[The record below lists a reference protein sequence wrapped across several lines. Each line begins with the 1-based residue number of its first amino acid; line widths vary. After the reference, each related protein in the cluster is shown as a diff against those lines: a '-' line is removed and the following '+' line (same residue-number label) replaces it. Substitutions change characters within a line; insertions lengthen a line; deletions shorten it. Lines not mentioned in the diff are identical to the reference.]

1 MLGAVNHIYTEIIRN
16 ESDSW
21 NKWFVSYDEW
31 PRDESKFPGQSKEFF
46 PSYIVG
52 WLLVVNPATSL
63 RIVKATENFPYLYL
77 EDVWLTGLLREKMDI
92 QPIDI
97 VELRADSNDM
107 ILVTKTVQNSHHYV
121 QTFITSI
128 SFERDNDEYELC
140 YYLEQEARRC
150 FETKC
155 LNNIYIEHP
164 WLTRRDL
171 DRGRAIMGLREVDSD
186 LTLGE
191 LFFKCAVE
199 NKLKI
204 NICREEFLRRVAL
217 MKDKN
222 WF

>member
-1 MLGAVNHIYTEIIRN
+1 MLGVVNHIYTEIIRN
-16 ESDSW
+16 EEDSW

-31 PRDESKFPGQSKEFF
+31 PRDEKKFPGKLKEFF

-52 WLLVVNPATSL
+52 WLLVVNPSTSL
-63 RIVKATENFPYLYL
+63 RIVKAAEDFPYLYL
-77 EDVWLTGLLREKMDI
+77 EDVWLTGLLRVKMDI
-92 QPIDI
+92 KPIDI

-128 SFERDNDEYELC
+128 SFERENDEYELC

-150 FETKC
+150 YQSSC
-155 LNNIYIEHP
+155 LNNINSDHTWI
-164 WLTRRDL
+164 TRRDL
-171 DRGRAIMGLREVDSD
+171 DRGRAIMGLKEVSSD

-191 LFFKCAVE
+191 RFYNCAVE
-199 NKLKI
+199 NKYNILK
-204 NICREEFLRRVAL
+204 CRGEFLRRVSL